1 MVLECIEC
9 YCLVRFHEI
18 FLFLVLFAFT
28 WQFSAWHFLS
38 AGWQLLTFPLSAV
51 NFVNSR
57 RSCSSFCV
65 EQLFQV
71 ENRLVVAEK
80 TVLYLLDLLV
90 SIQNLYEF
98 VTYLRIL
105 GESWG
110 IINFLK

>member
-1 MVLECIEC
+1 MRNVS
-9 YCLVRFHEI
+9 VGK
-18 FLFLVLFAFT
+18 
-28 WQFSAWHFLS
+28 FSAMGN
-38 AGWQLLTFPLSAV
+38 AGRRLTPRPV
-51 NFVNSR
+51 NFVNAR
-57 RSCSSFCV
+57 PSCSGFCV

>member
-1 MVLECIEC
+1 LRNVS
-9 YCLVRFHEI
+9 VGK
-18 FLFLVLFAFT
+18 
-28 WQFSAWHFLS
+28 FSAMGN
-38 AGWQLLTFPLSAV
+38 AARRLLTFPLSAV
-51 NFVNSR
+51 NFVNARPSW
-57 RSCSSFCV
+57 SGFCV
-65 EQLFQV
+65 VQSFQV

>member
-1 MVLECIEC
+1 LRNVS
-9 YCLVRFHEI
+9 VGK
-18 FLFLVLFAFT
+18 
-28 WQFSAWHFLS
+28 FSAMGN
-38 AGWQLLTFPLSAV
+38 AARRLLTFPLSAV
-51 NFVNSR
+51 NFVNAR
-57 RSCSSFCV
+57 PSCSGFCV
-65 EQLFQV
+65 EQSFQV

>member
-1 MVLECIEC
+1 MLAQRLRRQV
-9 YCLVRFHEI
+9 
-18 FLFLVLFAFT
+18 
-28 WQFSAWHFLS
+28 FSNGKCSS
-38 AGWQLLTFPLSAV
+38 AAAHASAV
-51 NFVNSR
+51 NFVNAR
-57 RSCSSFCV
+57 PSCSGFCV

-80 TVLYLLDLLV
+80 TVLYLLDLFV